1 MSKKTRT
8 LISKILTIAMLFACL
23 TTPLTTSAAEIDQST
38 PAAEELASSRYPIYI
53 APITLDSVYKQLYT
67 DRQNGINANVQ
78 VQTYNIWGGHQ
89 IDIQMEDL
97 NGNIVWEKIGA
108 IGPGGA
114 ATFWCGEDVA
124 KVYARTSAN
133 CQCNAYM

>member
-1 MSKKTRT
+1 
-8 LISKILTIAMLFACL
+8 MLFACL

-53 APITLDSVYKQLYT
+53 APITLDSVYKQLYA
-67 DRQNGINANVQ
+67 DRQNGINANIKVCSNG
-78 VQTYNIWGGHQ
+78 TSP
-89 IDIQMEDL
+89 IDIKMTDVNE
-97 NGNIVWEKIGA
+97 NVVWEGSKA
-108 IGPGGA
+108 IGSNSYR
-114 ATFWCGEDVA
+114 TFWCGEDVA